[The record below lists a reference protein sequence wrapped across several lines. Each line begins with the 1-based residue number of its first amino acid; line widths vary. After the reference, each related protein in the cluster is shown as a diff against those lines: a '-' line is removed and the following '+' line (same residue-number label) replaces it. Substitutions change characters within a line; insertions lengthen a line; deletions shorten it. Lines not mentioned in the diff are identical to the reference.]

1 MPGIGSADET
11 QFHVDGH
18 TKARLLGQT
27 FPDNSL
33 FNQLTGSSA
42 KDFESDL
49 RLNFEADNG
58 PWSAQAAYQ
67 LFVMY
72 GDRIEY
78 SRGIL
83 PSVGLAFDRLPSDR
97 LRLFD
102 LTSVLRDEGKFAA
115 VHRLDRLSFGY
126 TGEKTVLRVGRQA
139 ISWGNGFFFAPMDIV
154 NPFDPAAIDTEYKT
168 GDDMIYAQ
176 YLKDSGDDIQGAVV
190 FRRDPL
196 TGDVD
201 SDQGTVAVK
210 YHGISGNS
218 EFDLLLARNYGD
230 PTLGVGGNRSIGGAV
245 WRADVVITDAD
256 TETRAQLVTNLSYSW
271 TWGGKNI
278 SGVLEY
284 YYNGFGQDAGDYDN
298 LSGNLQLLKML
309 ARGQV
314 FSLGRHYLAGGIT
327 VEVTPL
333 WTLTPNM
340 FANLQDPSALLQ
352 LVTQHNLGDNLTFL
366 GAINVP
372 LGSDGSEYGGIP
384 TQEPDQYLSFDF
396 GVFAQIAWYF

>member
-1 MPGIGSADET
+1 MPGIGSAEET

-18 TKARLLGQT
+18 TKARLLGQA

-67 LFVMY
+67 LFVLY

-78 SRGIL
+78 SRDIL

-102 LTSVLRDEGKFAA
+102 LTNVLRDEGKFAT

-168 GDDMIYAQ
+168 GDDMVYGQ
-176 YLKDSGDDIQGAVV
+176 YLQDNGNDWQFVSVW
-190 FRRDPL
+190 RRDENGNTGQDVNSNAL
-196 TGDVD
+196 KYHAFVAEQELDVLLAQHFEDEVLAAGGITGWGGALVRGDVVLTHTD
-201 SDQGTVAVK
+201 LDTYVSAVA
-210 YHGISGNS
+210 
-218 EFDLLLARNYGD
+218 
-230 PTLGVGGNRSIGGAV
+230 
-245 WRADVVITDAD
+245 
-256 TETRAQLVTNLSYSW
+256 NLSYSW
-271 TWGGKNI
+271 VWGGKNI
-278 SGVLEY
+278 SGVFEY
-284 YYNGFGQDAGDYDN
+284 FYNGMGLREEDYSD
-298 LSGNLQLLKML
+298 L
-309 ARGQV
+309 ANEPDLISRLRRGEL
-314 FSLGRHYLAGGIT
+314 FTLGRHYLAGGLSI
-327 VEVTPL
+327 EMTPL
-333 WTLTPNM
+333 IMLAPTL
-340 FANLQDPSALLQ
+340 F
-352 LVTQHNLGDNLTFL
+352 VNLGDNSGLAQVVGQYDFKQDWQFL
-366 GAINVP
+366 LALNLP
-372 LGSDGSEYGGIP
+372 FGSAGTEFGGLD
-384 TQEPDQYLSFDF
+384 T
-396 GVFAQIAWYF
+396 GVEGKQFSRGPGLFAQFAFYF